1 MTKWTWWVGLA
12 ASLTLAALAV
22 HRSWAETAVPARD
35 YWQARA
41 VGRGVALGVRENVYS
56 LRGREVLA
64 RVLVDPAVKRLS
76 RPGVGFDPAARRA
89 DGTMTEEDAA
99 AFDTIFA
106 NYAQYRV
113 YVVDTAATPFLLA
126 LHAASTGRYEVDR
139 RVFAAFAIVAFLFGV
154 ATFVYLA
161 GYPLP
166 VAVGVAAFTA
176 VVWRP
181 FASDLRD
188 GNVGSLQ
195 LAVLAA
201 AAWALSR
208 RAHVAAGALL
218 GIGATA
224 KPTTALVIATVLLS
238 MAADRKGAGRLAG
251 GVAAGA
257 FAAALVGAVAL
268 GGPHVWIDW
277 ARILPS
283 LLDPTWGLAKGNVA
297 ISKIMP
303 AAWAGVASVAWL
315 VPAAFAVVAIG
326 TPLKTP
332 GEGAQRDRAL
342 LAVAIGAPLMLLTSR
357 LVWFHYYVLLL
368 PLAIVLVRR
377 SAVRER
383 QDVLRVGVVAV
394 AVLADTNL
402 YPMIFAGGAARAAAL
417 FAGALALCVLGVVDY
432 ARVGFSGPTPASPVI
447 GNAVSA

>member
-1 MTKWTWWVGLA
+1 MKSSSWLA
-12 ASLTLAALAV
+12 AGAVVIGLTGVAV
-22 HRSWAETAVPARD
+22 HRSWAEMAVPARD

-126 LHAASTGRYEVDR
+126 LHAASTGKYEVDR
-139 RVFAAFAIVAFLFGV
+139 RVFAALAIVAFLFGV

-161 GYPLP
+161 GYPPP
-166 VAVGVAAFTA
+166 VAVGVAALAA

-218 GIGATA
+218 GIGAAA

-251 GVAAGA
+251 GVAAGV
-257 FAAALVGAVAL
+257 FAAAIVGAVAL

-283 LLDPTWGLAKGNVA
+283 LLDPTWGLAKGNLA

-315 VPAAFAVVAIG
+315 VPAAFAVVAIA
-326 TPLKTP
+326 TVKAL

-377 SAVRER
+377 SAVRGREA
-383 QDVLRVGVVAV
+383 VLRVGAVAV
-394 AVLADTNL
+394 AVAVGTKAPEMVLD
-402 YPMIFAGGAARAAAL
+402 GAWARAVAL
-417 FAGALALCVLGVVDY
+417 CSGALALCVLGIADY
-432 ARVGFSGPTPASPVI
+432 GRAGASEAPPASPAS
-447 GNAVSA
+447 GSAASA